1 MHSFSTA
8 AAMLCVVLAG
18 GCGGVKGPDIVGT
31 WNSKLKNPSSG
42 IEVTIEM
49 VVKANKT
56 FTITYVASEIGRNDK
71 QTGTWRAKS
80 DDTVELEIKEGGA
93 AERETAK
100 LVSPDTLELNDGAVP
115 LKFQRKRTASTKS
128 TK

>member
-71 QTGTWRAKS
+71 QTGTWRAKTMTQS
-80 DDTVELEIKEGGA
+80 NSKSKKVVPRSARPRNSCRRTRWNSTMELS
-93 AERETAK
+93 R
-100 LVSPDTLELNDGAVP
+100 
-115 LKFQRKRTASTKS
+115 
-128 TK
+128 